1 MKIEKDVN
9 MDKDIHN
16 AESDSND
23 RAVNSGSQM
32 GNSPFLW
39 RENSPSPYTDSP
51 GEKFVPAPMANFDDV
66 SKTKRILK
74 YIVIGLIAAFVLI
87 TFIAI
92 CTDAPQTLFRG
103 DTGRGHFFQ

>member
-16 AESDSND
+16 AASDSND

-39 RENSPSPYTDSP
+39 RENSPNPYTDSP
-51 GEKFVPAPMANFDDV
+51 GEKFVPVPVTHAGEA

-74 YIVIGLIAAFVLI
+74 YIAIGLLAAFVLI
-87 TFIAI
+87 TFVVI
-92 CTDAPQTLFRG
+92 CMDAPQTLFRG
-103 DTGRGHFFQ
+103 DTGWGHFFQ